1 MNICTQAAF
10 RSLRSLPFCYL
21 CGTTIE
27 PGTANREH
35 VLARSLFAKADR
47 TPPLILPSHAHCNC
61 ERSGS
66 DEVIGQLVSLLHGIR
81 LSSLTRVPVV
91 PRLAPS
97 GALTALTP
105 FDLRG
110 CIWRWV
116 RGYHA
121 ALYRD
126 YLPEVV
132 DRAIFPPLPSTP
144 TGSGPSSLV
153 SDDRLQ
159 QLADI
164 VRLIKQSRVAQ
175 RTDVVLSHS
184 GRCRYDCVW
193 TRFDNGLWT
202 CFFAL
207 RIYNWE
213 VLGDSSAYP
222 RRGCAGAY
230 GPFESPPMN
239 AARAPEVAI
248 AISNQFPLDPFAP

>member
-1 MNICTQAAF
+1 MNISTQAAF
-10 RSLRSLPFCYL
+10 RALRSLPFCYL
-21 CGTTIE
+21 CGATID
-27 PGTANREH
+27 PGTGDREH

-47 TPPLILPSHAHCNC
+47 TPPLILPSHAHCNR
-61 ERSGS
+61 ERSGP
-66 DEVIGQLVSLLHGIR
+66 DEAIGQLVSLLHGLR
-81 LSSLTRVPVV
+81 LPSLKRLAVL

-97 GALTALTP
+97 GALTVATP

-121 ALYRD
+121 ALYRE
-126 YLPEVV
+126 YLPDVV
-132 DRAIFPPLPSTP
+132 DRAIFPPLPSIP
-144 TGSGPSSLV
+144 TDSGTSLL

-159 QLADI
+159 QLGAI

-175 RTDVVLSHS
+175 RTDTVVSHS

-193 TRFDNGLWT
+193 TRFDNGSWT

-213 VLGDSSAYP
+213 VLGDTSVHP

-230 GPFESPPMN
+230 GPFDSPPMN
-239 AARAPEVAI
+239 AARAPEVPI
-248 AISNQFPLDPFAP
+248 AISNHAPLDPFGP